1 MKNTFY
7 GHFVAGED
15 SDEIRPNVE
24 KMRRYGVK
32 SILDYSAEED
42 LDAAKTSQSSSQQ
55 QLSTNTTRR
64 MYEASEA
71 QYEKNLDIF
80 LNCLDTVES
89 VTQGTG
95 LAAIKVTSLIRPAL
109 LLKFSGLVDQA
120 GRLRLDKDLFNLR
133 KLLAMSDAELAKA
146 FNSVGEVS
154 FSECEAGEVKNMFSR
169 LDELAGKALAKKVR
183 MFVDAEQTY
192 FQGAIRRV
200 TVELM
205 REYNREQCTV
215 MNTYQNYLKVSY
227 YCFAC
232 SKKARRISF
241 LPLEELHFTLEY
253 INH

>member
-7 GHFVAGED
+7 GHFVAGEN

-42 LDAAKTSQSSSQQ
+42 LEAEKVGNCSKQKETQKP
-55 QLSTNTTRR
+55 LNPNRR
-64 MYEASEA
+64 LYEASEA
-71 QYEKNLDIF
+71 QYEKNLEIF

-89 VTQGTG
+89 VTEGTG

-109 LLKFSGLVDQA
+109 LLKFSSLVDYVES
-120 GRLRLDKDLFNLR
+120 RKIEKDLFNIKTVLG
-133 KLLAMSDAELAKA
+133 MSDTELADV
-146 FNSVGEVS
+146 FNSVSEVTYS
-154 FSECEAGEVKNMFSR
+154 AAEAGEIKNMFSR
-169 LDELAGKALAKKVR
+169 LDDLANKALSKKVR

-205 REYNREQCTV
+205 RQYNKDQCTV
-215 MNTYQNYLKVSY
+215 MNTYQNYLK
-227 YCFAC
+227 
-232 SKKARRISF
+232 ARIKIS
-241 LPLEELHFTLEY
+241 
-253 INH
+253 II